1 MRKETGWEPSTLSQ
15 FTTET
20 NFDVLDINNELYK
33 YNSTEGGAILPRG
46 TSLIGL
52 DLRKTKIRPL
62 YVPDPEYD
70 DKLYSSVLRVTGTC
84 YFTAFTIF
92 DADISKPAYYDYD
105 SNTKTPTFSHHKLAT
120 FAYADGLNN
129 VLING
134 SDSGLTDLDMYY
146 FKVARAYGD
155 SSGRPLGD
163 YPTFDDFEP
172 NVDEF
177 RIVGDISLTLL
188 VSPLSRLVMVIH
200 QVRSL
205 LLILVNHMV
214 YSKILLF
221 LLLVLLL
228 VSILTMDLSS
238 LTK

>member
-1 MRKETGWEPSTLSQ
+1 MVLAEYRMRKETGWEPSTLSQ

-92 DADISKPAYYDYD
+92 DADISKPH
-105 SNTKTPTFSHHKLAT
+105 TMT
-120 FAYADGLNN
+120 
-129 VLING
+129 
-134 SDSGLTDLDMYY
+134 M
-146 FKVARAYGD
+146 
-155 SSGRPLGD
+155 
-163 YPTFDDFEP
+163 
-172 NVDEF
+172 
-177 RIVGDISLTLL
+177 IVIPRLLHSLTTNLQPLL
-188 VSPLSRLVMVIH
+188 EQTV
-200 QVRSL
+200 
-205 LLILVNHMV
+205 
-214 YSKILLF
+214 
-221 LLLVLLL
+221 
-228 VSILTMDLSS
+228 
-238 LTK
+238 